1 MATMNISLP
10 DPMKAWVE
18 QQAESGRYGN
28 ASDYVRD
35 LIRKDQERR
44 DRLVQLQR
52 LIDEGLAS
60 GISPRSVNDI
70 IAEARRRAGA
80 DDASAL

>member
-10 DPMKAWVE
+10 DSMKAWVE

-44 DRLVQLQR
+44 DRLFQLQR
-52 LIDEGLAS
+52 LIDEGVAS
-60 GISPRSVNDI
+60 GVSPRSIDDI
-70 IAEARRRAGA
+70 LAEARKRARGG
-80 DDASAL
+80 DAATL

>member
-44 DRLVQLQR
+44 ERLIQLQR
-52 LIDEGLAS
+52 LIDEGVSS
-60 GISPRSVNDI
+60 GVSPRSIDDI
-70 IAEARRRAGA
+70 VAEARRRADGS
-80 DDASAL
+80 DASAL